1 MELCLSLQRCSESRC
16 IRATCPREVNL
27 SWSCRLN
34 WGSPSGRLGV
44 CHPGTSSTG
53 HSWCWEHSPAWDS
66 LDCPAPQCKRADQLR
81 DALVCWETPIAPPE
95 VSLGCRPSAWKSC
108 YFHEF
113 ACGRVRCCIRPPPGR
128 AELLGPASINS
139 KDLETGTP
147 DLCLPLCAHC
157 HLTGHRAAF
166 PPPCAPQQPHGR
178 ARYLMAPTPAAV
190 HGAAGLSPS
199 CILIARAIR
208 WQQLPCHQRPAPH
221 AVQAFAKTGLGP
233 GPSPA
238 AHSPRAP
245 APAPRAGQIT
255 PGWGKRCGTAE
266 RGLQGEKRGKVPK

>member
-1 MELCLSLQRCSESRC
+1 MSLQAAGCE
-16 IRATCPREVNL
+16 AAFDLPQEGQ
-27 SWSCRLN
+27 SC
-34 WGSPSGRLGV
+34 WDQQASPLRILKQERR
-44 CHPGTSSTG
+44 TS
-53 HSWCWEHSPAWDS
+53 AF
-66 LDCPAPQCKRADQLR
+66 
-81 DALVCWETPIAPPE
+81 
-95 VSLGCRPSAWKSC
+95 PSVPTVT
-108 YFHEF
+108 
-113 ACGRVRCCIRPPPGR
+113 VR
-128 AELLGPASINS
+128 
-139 KDLETGTP
+139 
-147 DLCLPLCAHC
+147 
-157 HLTGHRAAF
+157 GHRAAF

-178 ARYLMAPTPAAV
+178 ARHLMAPMPAAV

-255 PGWGKRCGTAE
+255 PAWGKRCGTAE
-266 RGLQGEKRGKVPK
+266 QGLQGEKRGKVPK